1 MRLLLRDRD
10 TPAGH
15 GGDSRGSTMFKKE
28 FQGGESVEV
37 FSAQGKDPTARWHLH
52 GGTSCIQKVFARD
65 VRGFVYTLEG
75 SPQMTRMQLPKDS
88 HQQLSLL
95 QPFLAVQL
103 NQAAGSDFSLELL
116 VQDLGAT
123 RRRLYLSTAQREV
136 AGTQLHARLPL
147 ASLPRSVWCV
157 LVLDLASLSSLA
169 FPGSTFSSLEG
180 VAISAS
186 CRLRKILTLKTAPL
200 DGFPSPR
207 AFQLPPDVAQV
218 AHLLDATAFRPQD
231 AGSGD
236 QLAGASA
243 SRAASARGA
252 PPESHIAFGSRMPG
266 RAPPSGRQAI
276 SARAREPNTAAAT
289 HRQAEEQAKGPCP
302 PLRPSPGRRAP
313 LAASPTGRAQGSPH
327 QPRPPQREPS
337 GERTGDGGRSGSSSR
352 RNRIEGADPDRI
364 RLQGKSPT
372 VTSLVTRS
380 PGMRSPVMR
389 SPEMSP
395 VMRSPEM
402 SPVREMLRISI
413 PVSTPSQ
420 STDGWKFPKHL
431 GDDLDFH
438 WGRRPLPCPTPD
450 PRLHLSLGGLDSD
463 GGSYEGNEFEG
474 DAGGGD
480 TESDAV
486 GDDET
491 HASLGPDSEGEGGA
505 LLDPKDGGSTMTK
518 MFTFSSVPHAVWER
532 GGCSPSTSPAPSP
545 SLSGPPGLGHHF
557 GASPLRAGARLP
569 APPAVAPTPSS
580 GLPSPSQGLP
590 STALPSTALSSTALP
605 STVLPSAK
613 ANASTNGAGEM
624 GAEVP
629 GTGRR
634 SGDPGW
640 TARITRRS
648 LREVATPRAT
658 TNRNGAVPPSWVLG
672 TAGVHRVPLGPPD
685 SLEASVLASLQ
696 RQQLAEA
703 RGEWGGGS
711 SARGPPVGHE
721 RALMSFGSDSERSLS
736 SDDAGSCILTGPGT
750 PVGSRYQQEM
760 QLLLSRR
767 TGDEEDLAQSST
779 RGYSP
784 PIILPSERMQLTTR
798 DSLHSS
804 PDAAPAGDEDM
815 LELLYD
821 PCLDCYFDPVSGKYY
836 QLRD

>member
-1 MRLLLRDRD
+1 
-10 TPAGH
+10 
-15 GGDSRGSTMFKKE
+15 MFKKE

-52 GGTSCIQKVFARD
+52 GGPSCIQKVFARD

-95 QPFLAVQL
+95 QPYLAVQL
-103 NQAAGSDFSLELL
+103 NQAAGSDCSLELL

-186 CRLRKILTLKTAPL
+186 CRLRKILTFKTAPL

-218 AHLLDATAFRPQD
+218 THLLDATAFRPQD
-231 AGSGD
+231 AGPGD

-243 SRAASARGA
+243 SRAGSARGA

-276 SARAREPNTAAAT
+276 SARAREPNTAAT
-289 HRQAEEQAKGPCP
+289 HRQAEDQAKEPCP

-313 LAASPTGRAQGSPH
+313 LVASPARRAQGSPH

-337 GERTGDGGRSGSSSR
+337 GERAGCGGRSGSSSSR

-364 RLQGKSPT
+364 RLQGNSPT

-395 VMRSPEM
+395 VMRSPDM

-438 WGRRPLPCPTPD
+438 WGRRPLPRSTPD
-450 PRLHLSLGGLDSD
+450 PLLHLNLGGLDSD

-480 TESDAV
+480 TENDAV
-486 GDDET
+486 SDMVGDTGSDDEN
-491 HASLGPDSEGEGGA
+491 HASLGPDSEREGGA

-518 MFTFSSVPHAVWER
+518 MFTFSSVPRAVWER

-545 SLSGPPGLGHHF
+545 SSSSGPPGLGHHF

-569 APPAVAPTPSS
+569 APPTVAPTPSS

-590 STALPSTALSSTALP
+590 STALPSTGLPSTGLPSTALP
-605 STVLPSAK
+605 S
-613 ANASTNGAGEM
+613 ANANTSTNGAGEM
-624 GAEVP
+624 GAEGP
-629 GTGRR
+629 GTGGR

-658 TNRNGAVPPSWVLG
+658 TNRNGAVPPSWEPG
-672 TAGVHRVPLGPPD
+672 TAGVHRAPLGPPD
-685 SLEASVLASLQ
+685 SLEASVLASLH

-703 RGEWGGGS
+703 RGEWGGG

-736 SDDAGSCILTGPGT
+736 SDDAGSCVLMGPGT

-784 PIILPSERMQLTTR
+784 PIILPSERMQFTVR
-798 DSLHSS
+798 DSVHSS
-804 PDAAPAGDEDM
+804 QDAAPAGEEDM